1 MLIMMM
7 MIMIHAMR
15 DNPLQYTHLPLIL
28 LLLLIALL
36 LLLIPPFFAVILIV
50 FCFLFVLTLT
60 KCLRVPMLGGG
71 WGTQLTAPGCRDK
84 WKGFTPC
91 VFLTNDFHCLL
102 FVCVLYHFEK
112 SRIPT

>member
-28 LLLLIALL
+28 LLLFIALL

-84 WKGFTPC
+84 WKGLTSC
-91 VFLTNDFHCLL
+91 VF
-102 FVCVLYHFEK
+102 
-112 SRIPT
+112 